1 MWLECLT
8 AATASLKAMRP
19 VMMASRFYPTMDA
32 VLLVKSNQAGTA
44 RERDACE
51 NDLDSFYHL
60 ILFNFKIKNKILAR
74 LDPWYFLF

>member
-19 VMMASRFYPTMDA
+19 VMMVSRFYPTMVA

-44 RERDACE
+44 RERDASE
-51 NDLDSFYHL
+51 NDLDSSHHL
-60 ILFNFKIKNKILAR
+60 ILFDFKIRN
-74 LDPWYFLF
+74 